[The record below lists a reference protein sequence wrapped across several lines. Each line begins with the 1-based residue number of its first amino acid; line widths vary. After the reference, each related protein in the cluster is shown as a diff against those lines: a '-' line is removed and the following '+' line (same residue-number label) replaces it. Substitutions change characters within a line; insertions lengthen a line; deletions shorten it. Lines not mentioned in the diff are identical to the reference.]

1 MVYSYSIVLVTYNR
15 LSFLKLSLEHA
26 LNQTMPAEHVIVVDN
41 ASTDGSWEYLK
52 EKASVEPRIRLLR
65 EKQNVGGAGGFHD
78 GIQEALKYTRS
89 GWILVIDDDAVLDES
104 CCEKLNPLRAQHKA
118 AAYACTVRHG
128 QQIDTDHRR
137 DKRNKNIPVKRY
149 QEKEFLCS
157 YVSFCGALFSRKLI
171 QEVGYPLKEYFIWFD
186 DTEYSMRVAA
196 KTPIVVITDAY
207 LQHWDPRE
215 PLSVAP
221 VDWKYYYG
229 TRNHL
234 DCLMRHRR
242 YGEFLSFLI
251 EVSLIVLLRR
261 IKALVNCH
269 ERKKNLYEAELFSD
283 SIKDALK
290 CRLGINEK
298 YSSENKKKI

>member
-186 DTEYSMRVAA
+186 DTEYS
-196 KTPIVVITDAY
+196 
-207 LQHWDPRE
+207 
-215 PLSVAP
+215 
-221 VDWKYYYG
+221 
-229 TRNHL
+229 
-234 DCLMRHRR
+234 
-242 YGEFLSFLI
+242 
-251 EVSLIVLLRR
+251 LR
-261 IKALVNCH
+261 I
-269 ERKKNLYEAELFSD
+269 
-283 SIKDALK
+283 LK
-290 CRLGINEK
+290 
-298 YSSENKKKI
+298 